1 LELCKGKGENGSDV
15 IVSKRSSI
23 QTRADIL
30 FVNASNLKKE
40 KGACEKVFTS
50 PRVTKLGI

>member
-1 LELCKGKGENGSDV
+1 V